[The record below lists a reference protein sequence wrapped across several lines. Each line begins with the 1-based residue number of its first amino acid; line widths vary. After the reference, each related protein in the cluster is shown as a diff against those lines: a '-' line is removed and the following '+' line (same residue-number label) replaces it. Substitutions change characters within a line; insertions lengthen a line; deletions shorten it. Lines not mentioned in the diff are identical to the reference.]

1 MLPFIPCIHKD
12 TYVAYA
18 INTKRGSGVV
28 DWILYFVRGTGN
40 VLSPIFDIIS
50 IQSEYNANKS
60 LI

>member
-1 MLPFIPCIHKD
+1 M
-12 TYVAYA
+12 AYA
-18 INTKRGSGVV
+18 INTKRGGGVV